1 MRYTQLTQEERY
13 RIYAFKQTGYSQTE
27 VAAIVGRDKGTISR
41 ELRRTPAQSGLE
53 GLPAPAGSPAGAVAA
68 LRQGA
73 VAYQQP
79 GLAASRSVAAQRC
92 GARSRS

>member
-41 ELRRTPAQSGLE
+41 ELRRTLTQSGLE
-53 GLPAPAGSPAGAVAA
+53 GLPAPAVSPAGAA
-68 LRQGA
+68 
-73 VAYQQP
+73 AYQQP